1 MERYARL
8 IFAVIIVTSFVLVLA
23 AGRQPQAQ
31 NPQSQDQSQQQQQ
44 AGQPPHVDTEP
55 APSDRALEQAIMD
68 EFKHEPHMAYS
79 RVRVHVT
86 DTEVLLSGVVLTNE
100 AKDHAA
106 QVATTHAGKRKV
118 VNHIKVNP
126 NIHPAPGM

>member
-8 IFAVIIVTSFVLVLA
+8 IFAVITVTSFVLVLA

-31 NPQSQDQSQQQQQ
+31 NPQAQDQSQQQQP
-44 AGQPPHVDTEP
+44 AEKPPHMDTEP

-100 AKDHAA
+100 AKDQAA
-106 QVATTHAGKRKV
+106 QIATAHAGKRKV

>member
-1 MERYARL
+1 MERYAKL
-8 IFAVIIVTSFVLVLA
+8 FMAVIVVMSFVLVLA

-31 NPQSQDQSQQQQQ
+31 NLQGQSQPQQQPE
-44 AGQPPHVDTEP
+44 QPPHVDTEP
-55 APSDRALEQAIMD
+55 APSDRALEHAIMD
-68 EFKHEPHMAYS
+68 ELKHEPHMAYS

-86 DTEVLLSGVVLTNE
+86 NTEVLLSGVVLSD
-100 AKDHAA
+100 AVKDQAA
-106 QVATTHAGKRKV
+106 QIATAHAGNRKV

>member
-1 MERYARL
+1 MERYAKL
-8 IFAVIIVTSFVLVLA
+8 FMAVIIVMSFVLVLA

-31 NPQSQDQSQQQQQ
+31 NPQGQSQPQQQPE
-44 AGQPPHVDTEP
+44 QPPQVDTEP
-55 APSDRALEQAIMD
+55 APSDRALEHAIMD

-86 DTEVLLSGVVLTNE
+86 NKEVLLSGVVLSDA
-100 AKDHAA
+100 AKDQAA
-106 QVATTHAGKRKV
+106 QIATAHAGNRKV